1 MVDENCLFCKIAA
14 GQIPSKIVYQDE
26 DVVAFEDINPQA
38 PHHILLIPRRHIA
51 ASMAD
56 LPPEDGPILAHLFTT
71 AAKLAHD
78 MGFDKGGYRFVT
90 NVGPDAG
97 QSVFHLHFHLLGGRK
112 FGWPP
117 G

>member
-1 MVDENCLFCKIAA
+1 MENCLFCKIAA
-14 GQIPSKIVYQDE
+14 GEIPSKIVYQDQ

-38 PHHILLIPRRHIA
+38 PHHVLIIPRRHIA
-51 ASMAD
+51 SMSD
-56 LPPEDGPILAHLFTT
+56 LTLEDGPILAKIFMTV
-71 AAKLAHD
+71 AKLAHE
-78 MGFDKGGYRFVT
+78 MGIDESGYRFLT

-112 FGWPP
+112 LGWPP

>member
-1 MVDENCLFCKIAA
+1 MENCLFCKIATGA
-14 GQIPSKIVYQDE
+14 IPSKIVYQD
-26 DVVAFEDINPQA
+26 DKVVAFEDINPQA
-38 PHHILLIPRRHIA
+38 PKHILLIPRQHI

-56 LPPEDGPILAHLFTT
+56 LTLDDGLILAKLLTT
-71 AAKLAHD
+71 AQKLAHD
-78 MGFDKGGYRFVT
+78 MGIDESGYRFLT
-90 NVGPDAG
+90 NVGHDSG

>member
-1 MVDENCLFCKIAA
+1 MDNCLFCKIAE

-51 ASMAD
+51 SMAD
-56 LPPEDGPILAHLFTT
+56 LTEEDGTLLVRLFMV
-71 AAKLAHD
+71 AAKLAHKLGVD
-78 MGFDKGGYRFVT
+78 ESGYRFVT

-112 FGWPP
+112 FTWPP